1 MKNIGVIIGWL
12 AMAAGIFGLAMAG
25 TGNDPAAMI
34 SGGVGIV
41 LAVIG
46 FFLKANTTRMSIT
59 AIGLAIAA
67 ILFASVT
74 Y

>member
-12 AMAAGIFGLAMAG
+12 AMAAGIFGLVMAG

-34 SGGVGIV
+34 SAGVGIV
-41 LAVIG
+41 LAAIG

-59 AIGLAIAA
+59 AIGLAVAA
-67 ILFASVT
+67 ILFASIS

>member
-34 SGGVGIV
+34 SGGVGIA